1 MEMFSGRTRSER
13 RDENDAHDKKK
24 ELKGLCPLGGKKKR
38 LCLTWSSTDEHW
50 LGAVCRTEIDG
61 THHVVHLRVHIQ
73 LDHVG
78 VPDD

>member
-1 MEMFSGRTRSER
+1 MKLMR
-13 RDENDAHDKKK
+13 KKK
-24 ELKGLCPLGGKKKR
+24 GFKGLRLVGGKKKWKKC
-38 LCLTWSSTDEHW
+38 LCPTWSSTDEHW

-61 THHVVHLRVHIQ
+61 THHVVHLRVHVQ